1 MRWESQSFLLAD
13 EVLLSDLSAALAPF
27 AVNRELATAKH
38 PQCTMLKLI
47 HGDICIAVQKR
58 LRALDDQG
66 AIRGCIFGVP
76 LTRKPGTC

>member
-1 MRWESQSFLLAD
+1 
-13 EVLLSDLSAALAPF
+13 
-27 AVNRELATAKH
+27 
-38 PQCTMLKLI
+38 MLKLI
-47 HGDICIAVQKR
+47 HGDIRIAVQKR